1 MMTEIFFC
9 ENWLIWLYEK
19 ACFTPIAPRFETICT
34 WFGFLE
40 SQKKK
45 KKKMNGIPLISGNL
59 CSTEVSYFIDEKYI
73 CWKNRNS
80 WNWHRKV
87 EKGKVLRSLIKSTFT
102 LTAVIA
108 DCRH

>member
-19 ACFTPIAPRFETICT
+19 ACFTPIALCFETIFT

-40 SQKKK
+40 SQKTTTTTT
-45 KKKMNGIPLISGNL
+45 KKMNGIPLNSSNL

-73 CWKNRNS
+73 C
-80 WNWHRKV
+80 
-87 EKGKVLRSLIKSTFT
+87 
-102 LTAVIA
+102 
-108 DCRH
+108 

>member
-19 ACFTPIAPRFETICT
+19 ACFTPIAPRFETICM

-45 KKKMNGIPLISGNL
+45 KKK
-59 CSTEVSYFIDEKYI
+59 
-73 CWKNRNS
+73 KN
-80 WNWHRKV
+80 
-87 EKGKVLRSLIKSTFT
+87 E
-102 LTAVIA
+102 
-108 DCRH
+108 RHSFDFR

>member
-45 KKKMNGIPLISGNL
+45 KKK
-59 CSTEVSYFIDEKYI
+59 
-73 CWKNRNS
+73 KNEQQSFDFR
-80 WNWHRKV
+80 
-87 EKGKVLRSLIKSTFT
+87 
-102 LTAVIA
+102 
-108 DCRH
+108 